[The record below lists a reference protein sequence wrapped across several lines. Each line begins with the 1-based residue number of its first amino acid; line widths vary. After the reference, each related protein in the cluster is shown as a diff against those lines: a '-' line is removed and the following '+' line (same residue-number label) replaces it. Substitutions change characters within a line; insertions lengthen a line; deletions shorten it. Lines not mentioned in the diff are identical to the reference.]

1 MKLTLLDAETLG
13 GDLNFDLLKEFGDI
27 VVFQNTLPH
36 EVAEN
41 IADSNVIMINKIKI
55 NEQNLKNA
63 HDLKLICVA
72 ATGYDNIDLAY
83 CKAHGIAVCNVVGYS
98 THSVAQVTLAM
109 ALSLYTHLPEYSAFV
124 DCGQYSK
131 SGVANRLTPVYHE
144 LFGKVWGVVGL
155 GNIGKQVARTAE
167 AMGCRVIGFKRTP
180 DKDYPCCTLDY
191 LLQNADIISVHLPLS
206 KDTRGLINVE
216 RIASMKRNAI
226 FINVSRGAIA
236 DETALAKAIL
246 DKKIGGLGIDV
257 YSAEPFPEDH
267 PYTALLDLPNVC
279 LTPHMAWGALEARQR
294 CLNEI
299 VLNIKAFYSGEHRNR
314 LV

>member
-1 MKLTLLDAETLG
+1 
-13 GDLNFDLLKEFGDI
+13 
-27 VVFQNTLPH
+27 
-36 EVAEN
+36 
-41 IADSNVIMINKIKI
+41 
-55 NEQNLKNA
+55 
-63 HDLKLICVA
+63 
-72 ATGYDNIDLAY
+72 
-83 CKAHGIAVCNVVGYS
+83 
-98 THSVAQVTLAM
+98 M

-180 DKDYPCCTLDY
+180 DEDYPCCALDY

-257 YSAEPFPEDH
+257 YSAEPFPENH